1 MTDAGISYGFH
12 GLTYS
17 HIASQLRTRY
27 GPAAGGKV
35 IVAHLG
41 SGASLCAMNAGI
53 SVGFSTLDGLVMST
67 RCGALNPGVTLHLL
81 NDRKLQTDDWS
92 PFSTSNPA
100 CSECRGYPVICDANR
115 LR

>member
-12 GLTYS
+12 GLSYS
-17 HIASQLRTRY
+17 HIASQLRIRY

-53 SVGFSTLDGLVMST
+53 SVGVFDIG
-67 RCGALNPGVTLHLL
+67 RPRHEHALRRAH
-81 NDRKLQTDDWS
+81 WS

-100 CSECRGYPVICDANR
+100 CSECQGYPVIR
-115 LR
+115 GR